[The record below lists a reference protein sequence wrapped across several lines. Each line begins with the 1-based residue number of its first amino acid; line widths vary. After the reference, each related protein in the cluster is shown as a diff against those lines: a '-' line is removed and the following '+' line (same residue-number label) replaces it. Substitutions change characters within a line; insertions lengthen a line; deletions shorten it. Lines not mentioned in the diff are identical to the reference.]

1 METPKFRNSLQEEG
15 DREDESEGPGVQ
27 TEETDDEVQMVGED
41 RVWLLNSNSQIVVM
55 TWTKSLLKKS

>member
-1 METPKFRNSLQEEG
+1 MNFEFMETSKFRNSLQEEG

-41 RVWLLNSNSQIVVM
+41 RV
-55 TWTKSLLKKS
+55 

>member
-1 METPKFRNSLQEEG
+1 MKFMETPKFRNSLQEEG

-41 RVWLLNSNSQIVVM
+41 RV
-55 TWTKSLLKKS
+55 